1 MKARTAFPKTHPSAT
16 RLCITFL
23 AVALIAVRKSDSLTN
38 PQFWAEDGAIFFLE
52 GEHYGGWNLLL
63 SPYAG
68 YLLLIPRLIAAFGA
82 WVPLLH
88 VPAFYA
94 WSALAITGG
103 VAWWLQSP
111 RLNIPGGAVAALAL
125 AAVPHTGEVYLTL
138 SNVQWITALGLFALV
153 LADDAKTPATRFS
166 ELALLTVVGLTGPF
180 ILLTL
185 PLFLWRTWNR
195 RSPWSFVLL
204 GTALACAAAHI
215 PSLLARV
222 PDVTAAPWVPL
233 HHAAIIGRR
242 VVVTLFFGTTPFP
255 EILCAALAIATFT
268 GLTFM
273 LWRRRAIMPPAL
285 IVLTFA
291 VLVLAATGYKER
303 PDTWTLSELTNGD
316 RYFFIPK
323 ILVLWLLAALA
334 LTSGPRLRPVFFSL
348 LILPFVANAPRFL
361 FPPALD
367 QHWRASCELIARG
380 QPVRVFIIPEGS
392 SFIHPGRRHLAP

>member
-1 MKARTAFPKTHPSAT
+1 MTARPL
-16 RLCITFL
+16 RLLVTFL
-23 AVALIAVRKSDSLTN
+23 AVALVALRKSDSLLN
-38 PQFWAEDGAIFFLE
+38 PQFWAEDGGLFFIE
-52 GEHYGGWNLLL
+52 AERYGGWGLLFR
-63 SPYAG
+63 PYAG
-68 YLLLIPRLIAAFGA
+68 YLLFIPRLIAAFGA
-82 WVPLLH
+82 WIPLLH

-111 RLNIPGGAVAALAL
+111 RLSLPGGAFAAIAL

-138 SNVQWITALGLFALV
+138 CNVQWITALGLFALV
-153 LADDAKTPATRFS
+153 LADDAKTPATRFG
-166 ELALLTVVGLTGPF
+166 ELALLAAVGLTGPF

-185 PLFLWRTWNR
+185 PLFIWRTWSR

-222 PDVTAAPWVPL
+222 PDVTATPWAPF

-255 EILCAALAIATFT
+255 EFLCATLALGTFA
-268 GLTFM
+268 GLTFI

-285 IVLTFA
+285 IVLAFA
-291 VLVLAATGYKER
+291 LLVLAATGYKER
-303 PDTWTLSELTNGD
+303 PDTWTLSELNNGD

-323 ILVLWLLAALA
+323 ILLLWLLAALA
-334 LTSGPRLRPVFFSL
+334 VTSRPRLRPVFFAL
-348 LILPFVANAPRFL
+348 LILPLISNAPRFL
-361 FPPALD
+361 FPPAID

-380 QPVRVFIIPEGS
+380 QPVHVPILPEGS